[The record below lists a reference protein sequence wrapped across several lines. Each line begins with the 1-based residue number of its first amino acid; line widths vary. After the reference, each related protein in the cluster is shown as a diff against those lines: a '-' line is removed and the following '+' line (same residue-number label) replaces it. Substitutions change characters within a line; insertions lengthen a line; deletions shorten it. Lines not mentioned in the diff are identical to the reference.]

1 MHLRRMTLGLV
12 LAVSALAGPLA
23 GAAFAATPTTAA
35 ADDPAPCDGQW
46 PATVQGVPT
55 LWHAG
60 ARAGDY
66 IWHDANGWH
75 LRVTHATNRLF
86 VFSGRIRAGAP
97 MTVTGSQLE
106 GRDRFWLSADKMT
119 LTYRFTNYGHID
131 GLDIKTACAPWITFG
146 GTMNGYRLRVGRIV
160 IGHDDLHPLQNPFVV
175 RRVL

>member
-1 MHLRRMTLGLV
+1 MHLRRLTLGLV
-12 LAVSALAGPLA
+12 LALAALAGPLA
-23 GAAFAATPTTAA
+23 GGAFAATTVTTV
-35 ADDPAPCDGQW
+35 DDPAPCDGHW
-46 PATVQGVPT
+46 PGTVQGVPT

-75 LRVTHATNRLF
+75 LRVTHAGTRLA

-106 GRDRFWLSADKMT
+106 GRDRFWLSADRMT
-119 LTYRFTNYGHID
+119 LSYRFTNYGHID

-146 GTMNGYRLRVGRIV
+146 GTMNGFRLPVGRIV
-160 IGHDDLHPLQNPFVV
+160 IGHDDVHPLQNPFVV
-175 RRVL
+175 RRVP